1 MVSSGEL
8 RVSAADRDRDLERQ
22 ITQLLAERHCHSLRR
37 LQVQARD
44 GIVTLR
50 GQVRSFYEKQL
61 SHDCCRRV
69 DGVVRMVDAVDVA

>member
-8 RVSAADRDRDLERQ
+8 RVLSAERDRDLERQ
-22 ITQLLAERHCHSLRR
+22 ITQLLADRHCHSLRR
-37 LQVQARD
+37 LHVQARD

-50 GQVRSFYEKQL
+50 GQVRSFYEKQM
-61 SHDCCRRV
+61 SHVCCRGV